1 VEELQ
6 VVQVRTAERDGFTA
20 LQLGAGTAKEKN
32 VNRPE
37 KGHFRRAQVECK
49 RKLAQF
55 PVTADAVLPV
65 GTTLHA
71 AHFVPG
77 QFVDVTGWSKGKG
90 FAGVMKRW
98 NFGGLRASHGVSA
111 VHRSLGSTGTMDKSG
126 VFKGKKMP
134 GRLGN
139 ERVTTLAI
147 QVYKIDRMRDLIYIV
162 GTAPGAPGSWTLL
175 RDSIR
180 KPPTAQLALP
190 FPTYFPTDADHALW
204 DLDQREELSALERAI
219 QRDQGADL
227 PDEVPF
233 EVVMPFPDL
242 DPTVDRSVAGDEY

>member
-1 VEELQ
+1 M
-6 VVQVRTAERDGFTA
+6 
-20 LQLGAGTAKEKN
+20 
-32 VNRPE
+32 NRPE
-37 KGHFRRAQVECK
+37 LGHFRRAGVPAK

-55 PVTADAVLPV
+55 PVSADAVVPT
-65 GTTLHA
+65 GTTLYA
-71 AHFVPG
+71 SHFVPG

-126 VFKGKKMP
+126 VFKGKKMA

-147 QVYKIDRMRDLIYIV
+147 QVYKVDRKRNLLYIA
-162 GTAPGAPGSWTLL
+162 GPAPGAPGGWILV
-175 RDSIR
+175 RDSVR
-180 KPPTAQLALP
+180 KPPTADLALP
-190 FPTYFPTDADHALW
+190 FPTYVPTDQDRALW
-204 DLDQREELSALERAI
+204 EARDEGELSALERAI
-219 QRDQGADL
+219 QRDQGLDV
-227 PDEVPF
+227 PEEVPY
-233 EVVMPFPDL
+233 EVIMPHAEA